1 MPATAIIDYGV
12 GNLANLKNALDHLGV
27 GCMVVRDPEPLQT
40 VARIL
45 LPGVG
50 AFAPAM
56 ARLRESGMLDVLT
69 ERVQVGIPLLGI
81 CVGSQ
86 LLLDESEED
95 GLHPG
100 LGWIPG
106 RVQRFR
112 HKLKIPQIGWN
123 QVEFRKSDP
132 LLEGIADG
140 AHFYFVHS
148 YYMVPNAPGAT
159 LAETE
164 YGLRFTSVVRRQ
176 NVWGVQFHPEKSQN
190 AGLRLLRN
198 FCTFTPSNS

>member
-1 MPATAIIDYGV
+1 
-12 GNLANLKNALDHLGV
+12 
-27 GCMVVRDPEPLQT
+27 VVRDPEPLQT
-40 VARIL
+40 AERIL

-50 AFAPAM
+50 AFAPALE
-56 ARLRESGMLDVLT
+56 RLRGSGMLDVLS
-69 ERVQVGIPLLGI
+69 ERMQAGTPLLGI

-112 HKLKIPQIGWN
+112 HDLKIPQIGWN
-123 QVEFRKSDP
+123 QVESRKADP
-132 LLEGIADG
+132 LLDGIADG

-148 YYMVPNAPGAT
+148 YHMIPHEPETT

-164 YGLRFTSVVRRQ
+164 YGIRFTSVVRKQ
-176 NVWGVQFHPEKSQN
+176 NVWGVQFHPEKSQD

-198 FCTFTPSNS
+198 FCAFIS